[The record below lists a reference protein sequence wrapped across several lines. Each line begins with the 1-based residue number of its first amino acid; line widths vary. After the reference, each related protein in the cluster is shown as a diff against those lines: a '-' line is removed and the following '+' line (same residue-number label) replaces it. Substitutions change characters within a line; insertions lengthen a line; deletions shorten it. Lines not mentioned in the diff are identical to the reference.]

1 MKYII
6 NIAQI
11 LVDLEREMRQ
21 RRGKTRAGTLLPLP
35 PNVDATSVPFKRVD
49 SDTSTLTLA
58 GAANAKLAHALVG
71 SDNAV
76 VTASD
81 SSGLEYSSDQSQT
94 VCGSSMH
101 PMYSVR
107 ALTLKD
113 ITVHP
118 GNDLTKGA
126 LDYLLSSLDRQDEDP
141 DRFNFHISPAI
152 FIHDLTED
160 DYTST

>member
-1 MKYII
+1 M
-6 NIAQI
+6 
-11 LVDLEREMRQ
+11 
-21 RRGKTRAGTLLPLP
+21 
-35 PNVDATSVPFKRVD
+35 DATSVPFKRVD

-58 GAANAKLAHALVG
+58 CAANAKLAHFSDR

-107 ALTLKD
+107 ILTLED
-113 ITVHP
+113 IASVHP

-126 LDYLLSSLDRQDEDP
+126 LNYLLSSLDRQDEDP

>member
-1 MKYII
+1 M
-6 NIAQI
+6 
-11 LVDLEREMRQ
+11 
-21 RRGKTRAGTLLPLP
+21 
-35 PNVDATSVPFKRVD
+35 DATSVPFKRVD

-58 GAANAKLAHALVG
+58 GAANAKLAHALDE

-81 SSGLEYSSDQSQT
+81 SSGLEYSSDQSQI

-107 ALTLKD
+107 TLTLRD
-113 ITVHP
+113 ITSVHP
-118 GNDLTKGA
+118 GNGLIKGA

-141 DRFNFHISPAI
+141 DRFNFHISSTI
-152 FIHDLTED
+152 SIHDLTED